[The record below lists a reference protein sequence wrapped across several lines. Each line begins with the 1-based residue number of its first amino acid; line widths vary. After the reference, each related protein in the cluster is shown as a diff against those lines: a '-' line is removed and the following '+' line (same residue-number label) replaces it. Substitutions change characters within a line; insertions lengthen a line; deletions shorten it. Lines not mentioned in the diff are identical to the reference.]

1 MTYPLISVSVD
12 PTSVQ
17 DDAKLGNA
25 LKTLAGNDPKL
36 SFHRDA
42 VIGQTIIYGESEE
55 QLDAHLGVLR
65 RDYDVVA
72 NVGSWQVA
80 YLETIVRK
88 TETCYTYKGRTGE
101 QGRYARLS
109 VAFEPVDRHTGVIF
123 DGSAV
128 TGTMPPEYIRI
139 IEAAI
144 RNQAK
149 IGVLAGFPTV
159 DFKFAPTNCECG
171 ANSGTLAAEIAAK
184 ACFRELRKTGVARLM
199 QPIMK
204 VEVLTPSKYVDRI
217 VADLKKKD
225 SVIKTFGSQNGIDK
239 IAALVSLAKTIGYA
253 AALNTL
259 SEGRAR
265 YSQVYERH
273 EEVLLP

>member
-12 PTSVQ
+12 PTSVR

-128 TGTMPPEYIRI
+128 TGTMPPEYYPHHRGGHPQPGPN
-139 IEAAI
+139 
-144 RNQAK
+144 RRSCR
-149 IGVLAGFPTV
+149 LS
-159 DFKFAPTNCECG
+159 
-171 ANSGTLAAEIAAK
+171 NSRFQVRAY
-184 ACFRELRKTGVARLM
+184 ELRMRRKQRHTG
-199 QPIMK
+199 
-204 VEVLTPSKYVDRI
+204 S
-217 VADLKKKD
+217 
-225 SVIKTFGSQNGIDK
+225 
-239 IAALVSLAKTIGYA
+239 
-253 AALNTL
+253 
-259 SEGRAR
+259 
-265 YSQVYERH
+265 
-273 EEVLLP
+273 